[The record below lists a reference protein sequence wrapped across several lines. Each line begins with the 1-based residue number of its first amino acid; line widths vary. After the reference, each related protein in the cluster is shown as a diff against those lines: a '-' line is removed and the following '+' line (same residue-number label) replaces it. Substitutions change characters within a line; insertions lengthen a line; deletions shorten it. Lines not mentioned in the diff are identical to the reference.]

1 MSKQSMDER
10 RSIKLLISKVKSL
23 ISTMETIMNNSEEIG
38 FNYSSCNTF
47 MSMYQEL
54 VVESQRFIRS
64 SSTYHTYDTGKAKN
78 VFNMTGIE
86 QKILFESVFCSAK
99 MLLNVLENQIDYNDD
114 ERLNLYNLISTRF
127 RSVFRVAPSNEK
139 EVQDKLEDFFIA
151 NSFDKGIDYD
161 RETGKFNF
169 SGREYIPDFIVPKL
183 KLCIEVKLI
192 KDKSRK
198 SKVIEEINSDIT
210 AYQKNYDHIL
220 FLVYDLGTIRDEIEF
235 KRDIEANERN
245 SVIILKQ

>member
-1 MSKQSMDER
+1 
-10 RSIKLLISKVKSL
+10 
-23 ISTMETIMNNSEEIG
+23 
-38 FNYSSCNTF
+38 
-47 MSMYQEL
+47 
-54 VVESQRFIRS
+54 
-64 SSTYHTYDTGKAKN
+64 
-78 VFNMTGIE
+78 
-86 QKILFESVFCSAK
+86 

-127 RSVFRVAPSNEK
+127 RSVFRVAPSSEK

-192 KDKSRK
+192 KDKNRK

-210 AYQKNYDHIL
+210 AYQKKYEHIL
-220 FLVYDLGTIRDEIEF
+220 FIVYDLGTIRDEIEF

>member
-127 RSVFRVAPSNEK
+127 RSVFRVAPS
-139 EVQDKLEDFFIA
+139 
-151 NSFDKGIDYD
+151 S
-161 RETGKFNF
+161 
-169 SGREYIPDFIVPKL
+169 
-183 KLCIEVKLI
+183 
-192 KDKSRK
+192 
-198 SKVIEEINSDIT
+198 
-210 AYQKNYDHIL
+210 
-220 FLVYDLGTIRDEIEF
+220 
-235 KRDIEANERN
+235 
-245 SVIILKQ
+245 

>member
-1 MSKQSMDER
+1 
-10 RSIKLLISKVKSL
+10 
-23 ISTMETIMNNSEEIG
+23 
-38 FNYSSCNTF
+38 
-47 MSMYQEL
+47 
-54 VVESQRFIRS
+54 
-64 SSTYHTYDTGKAKN
+64 
-78 VFNMTGIE
+78 
-86 QKILFESVFCSAK
+86 

-127 RSVFRVAPSNEK
+127 RSVFRVAPSSEK
-139 EVQDKLEDFFIA
+139 EVQDKLEDFFIE

-192 KDKSRK
+192 KDKNRK

-210 AYQKNYDHIL
+210 AYQKKYEHIL
-220 FLVYDLGTIRDEIEF
+220 FIVYDLGTIRDEIEF